1 MNREGI
7 KKIEEIIKVLSI
19 IDRMIKKSDKEV
31 QFYIDRAKKK
41 EEELWRLL

>member
-1 MNREGI
+1 MNPDEI
-7 KKIEEIIKVLSI
+7 KKVLSK
-19 IDRMIKKSDKEV
+19 IDRMIRKSDKEV